1 MLQGTW
7 RRTSGNP
14 RRQGQATGSPVSGVQ
29 AVQGLPPHLLQ
40 GRGLCPAAARQLY
53 AVPQNLRRKR
63 RQAPYRQ
70 MSKRQSTGVLPC
82 AGRPFHARP
91 PKGMGALGKAPC
103 RKIWVFR
110 QCRVPMQGRRLLRKA
125 RRTGILHS
133 QPRRT
138 AAETLYRQR
147 QGGLLFRQPQDQRRR
162 PERRRLPAWFKM
174 QDRATRNPA
183 ILWAA
188 RQIRQAQEMPG
199 FPTLAE
205 IRQTALFCTTA
216 WQTSGAARLPLPTIQ
231 RGIQAGR
238 KIPRTAKIFLS
249 GIARQAAN
257 KRQTVHAKRGVRHR
271 SITSQC
277 GRNQQADTAASP
289 ERRGFAAVR
298 YTGRQAGPE
307 PSQQYAAGCKQA
319 GNRSGSGTCAYTGN

>member
-1 MLQGTW
+1 MKLGVPAQLFPIFLSPP
-7 RRTSGNP
+7 RMAKQKPLAPAIVDFSGF
-14 RRQGQATGSPVSGVQ
+14 RGFFRFFSLFSF
-29 AVQGLPPHLLQ
+29 LL
-40 GRGLCPAAARQLY
+40 
-53 AVPQNLRRKR
+53 
-63 RQAPYRQ
+63 
-70 MSKRQSTGVLPC
+70 
-82 AGRPFHARP
+82 F
-91 PKGMGALGKAPC
+91 
-103 RKIWVFR
+103 F
-110 QCRVPMQGRRLLRKA
+110 MQYYSRRLLRKA

-249 GIARQAAN
+249 GIARQAADRPC
-257 KRQTVHAKRGVRHR
+257 K
-271 SITSQC
+271 
-277 GRNQQADTAASP
+277 
-289 ERRGFAAVR
+289 
-298 YTGRQAGPE
+298 TGRQAQEHYVPVRQK
-307 PSQQYAAGCKQA
+307 SAGRHGRQSRTA
-319 GNRSGSGTCAYTGN
+319 GLCGSPVHWKAGRARAVPTVCGRVQTGRKPLRLGNVCLYRKLKK